1 MKKFILLAAVA
12 AIAVPG
18 AAQAQQ
24 HEQARHDRQLARQD
38 QRSTVRA
45 NREVMR
51 SDRRAVR
58 ADRRVASAERDVG
71 RAERN
76 VARADRHEHMTYVA
90 PMRHW
95 THRPVSVGYRLQAP
109 FYGSRYYITDYSM
122 YDLQAPHSRWLRW
135 IRYGN
140 DLVLVNVRT
149 GRVMDV
155 VHHNGW

>member
-38 QRSTVRA
+38 QRTVRA
-45 NREVMR
+45 NREIMR

>member
-38 QRSTVRA
+38 QRTVRA
-45 NREVMR
+45 NREIMR

-58 ADRRVASAERDVG
+58 ADRRVASAERNVG